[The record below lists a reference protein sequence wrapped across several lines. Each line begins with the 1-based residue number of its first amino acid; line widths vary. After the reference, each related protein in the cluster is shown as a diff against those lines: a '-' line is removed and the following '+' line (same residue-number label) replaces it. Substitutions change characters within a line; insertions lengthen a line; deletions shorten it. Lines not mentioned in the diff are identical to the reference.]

1 MMQGSINLD
10 VKRVIGFKQFCNKLW
25 NINKFALTNFPA
37 GFQPEKNGVEG
48 LKLSLSDK
56 WILTRL
62 QEATVQTNDRMEK
75 YDFGTM
81 VQGLYDFWL
90 KELADYYIEALKP
103 VMKGDDAEA
112 KKAALNS
119 LYICLNT
126 ALLLLHPAMPYIT
139 EELYQRLPHRTGEA
153 AESIVIASYPS
164 SCASF
169 KEENVETH
177 IANLQLLIGKF
188 RSQIAALNI
197 PKNANPSIYIRCS
210 KPEAQAVFAKETA
223 VLQSLL
229 RSGETTILSAT
240 DADPEGCL
248 NQYVNEDFTI
258 YIKVVGAIDL
268 KLEIARQTKNNEKLQ
283 DLANKLTKK
292 INMKGYADKVP
303 ENVRKADQ
311 EKLNGYEQEI
321 VQNKKGMEPLMKLI

>member
-210 KPEAQAVFAKETA
+210 KPETQAVFAKETA